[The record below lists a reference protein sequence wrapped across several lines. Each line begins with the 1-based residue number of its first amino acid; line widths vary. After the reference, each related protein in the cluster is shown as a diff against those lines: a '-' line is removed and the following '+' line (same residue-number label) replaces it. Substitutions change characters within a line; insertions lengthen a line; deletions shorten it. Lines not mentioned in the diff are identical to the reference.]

1 MPAPLGIAAI
11 AAARALSGAAGKRVI
26 GALEGKKSAAKYA
39 AAKSAANAKAKSAAM
54 KKAAD
59 KKAFKEIAKKKPL
72 ATPKSAVRVKPPK
85 KTIGN
90 PPNLAKAESSY
101 VDSVARAG
109 GVKGPLGKKRDTRV
123 FTSKKPTG
131 KSK

>member
-72 ATPKSAVRVKPPK
+72 ATPKSAVRVKPPA
-85 KTIGN
+85 KTVGN
-90 PPNLAKAESSY
+90 PPNNIKAWESVLS
-101 VDSVARAG
+101 SASRG
-109 GVKGPLGKKRDTRV
+109 GVGRTMGKTKDARV
-123 FTSKKPTG
+123 ANSKKPTG